1 MVCNSCFHR
10 RRDAEGL
17 VNAAEIVVHLVESNR
32 MGEGGEGGK
41 GDRREVSVTL
51 KSPIIVSQTSLVKQ
65 ISENVPP
72 VPEVR
77 DPVRRAPSP
86 RHVWHA
92 IRGLLPLG
100 APLVAPPLPGAVT
113 HLRSSNKVMGWR
125 ENYYNELD

>member
-65 ISENVPP
+65 ISENVPS
-72 VPEVR
+72 VPR
-77 DPVRRAPSP
+77 FRMKSRISAPRLARRTTHIADRCTAGCPAAPRRRNS
-86 RHVWHA
+86 RRIV
-92 IRGLLPLG
+92 
-100 APLVAPPLPGAVT
+100 
-113 HLRSSNKVMGWR
+113 
-125 ENYYNELD
+125 E

>member
-65 ISENVPP
+65 ISENVPS
-72 VPEVR
+72 VPR
-77 DPVRRAPSP
+77 FLSPDFPDFLSPDFPRFRMKSRISAPRLARRTTHIADRCTAGCPAAPRRRNS
-86 RHVWHA
+86 RTIV
-92 IRGLLPLG
+92 
-100 APLVAPPLPGAVT
+100 
-113 HLRSSNKVMGWR
+113 
-125 ENYYNELD
+125 E